1 MLTIINIAQIIFS
14 LLLIGGVLL
23 QQRGGGGLSPV
34 FGGNGSVYRTRRGVE
49 KFIFVA
55 TVIIAALFFVSAFL
69 NIYLRK

>member
-34 FGGNGSVYRTRRGVE
+34 FGGSGSVYRTRRGVE